1 MVNLCVLQKKST
13 RNRERIWRAV
23 TRHSSTTTRQSRRR
37 RHRRCVRHVAPASA
51 HSAVAPT
58 TACRRRR
65 HRNTAWRHRATRQT
79 SRPDEAECDGCRLL
93 VSSVHVFFFFL
104 LKLVLVSFCLMTLAM
119 SHNRWPL
126 FADSW
131 ILLPNMRDYICYL
144 EDWHY
149 QVRPVML
156 RSFCS

>member
-37 RHRRCVRHVAPASA
+37 RHRRCVRHVAPASVP
-51 HSAVAPT
+51 SAVAPT
-58 TACRRRR
+58 MGCRHR

-104 LKLVLVSFCLMTLAM
+104 LKLVHVSFCLMTLAM